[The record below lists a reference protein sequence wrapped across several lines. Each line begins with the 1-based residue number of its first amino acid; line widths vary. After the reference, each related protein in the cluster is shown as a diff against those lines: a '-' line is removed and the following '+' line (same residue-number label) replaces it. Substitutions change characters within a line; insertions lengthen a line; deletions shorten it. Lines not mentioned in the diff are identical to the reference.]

1 MKKFISTLLL
11 TLFALLTPMNVAD
24 ALSFKENPENEFSY
38 QLEEKRK
45 LINEKVT
52 DNKKIQKS
60 INQKSKE
67 ASDLY
72 MLVFSGPIPPSD
84 EDRKKVEMMEM
95 ELGTVAE
102 QIALTEKAIARRV
115 KSVNSTLKNQDYN
128 QALSGY
134 DSIINLMSKQ
144 YLNLKKQE
152 EALAKYINFLQ
163 SLRHK

>member
-1 MKKFISTLLL
+1 MKKIISTILLA
-11 TLFALLTPMNVAD
+11 LFTFLTPARTTEAV
-24 ALSFKENPENEFSY
+24 SFEMKNENDFSS
-38 QLEEKRK
+38 QIEEKRS
-45 LINEKVT
+45 LINEKIKE
-52 DNKKIQKS
+52 NKDLQKS

-72 MLVFSGPIPPSD
+72 MLSFSGPIPPSD

-95 ELGTVAE
+95 ELGNIAE

-115 KSVNSTLKNQDYN
+115 KSVNSYLKKQDYN

-134 DSIINLMSKQ
+134 DNIIELMTKQ
-144 YLNLKKQE
+144 HSNLKKQE
-152 EALAKYINFLQ
+152 EILTKYISFLQ

>member
-1 MKKFISTLLL
+1 MKKIISTILLA
-11 TLFALLTPMNVAD
+11 LFTFLTPARTTETV
-24 ALSFKENPENEFSY
+24 SFEMKKENDFSS
-38 QLEEKRK
+38 QIEEKRS
-45 LINEKVT
+45 LINEKVKE
-52 DNKKIQKS
+52 NKDLQKS

-72 MLVFSGPIPPSD
+72 MLSFSGPIPPSD

-95 ELGTVAE
+95 ELGNIAE

-115 KSVNSTLKNQDYN
+115 KSVNSYLKKQDYN

-134 DSIINLMSKQ
+134 DNIIELMTKQ
-144 YLNLKKQE
+144 HSNLKKQE
-152 EALAKYINFLQ
+152 EILTKYISFLQ

>member
-1 MKKFISTLLL
+1 MKKLISSIFL
-11 TLFALLTPMNVAD
+11 TLFATLTPLNLAD
-24 ALSFKENPENEFSY
+24 AVTFKENPENEFTS
-38 QLEEKRK
+38 QLKEKRV
-45 LINEKVT
+45 LINEKVK
-52 DNKKIQKS
+52 DNKTIQTS
-60 INQKSKE
+60 INKKSKE

-95 ELGTVAE
+95 DLGTIAE

-115 KSVNSTLKNQDYN
+115 KAVNLSLKNQDYN

-134 DSIINLMSKQ
+134 DIIVDLMGKQ
-144 YLNLKKQE
+144 HSNLKKQE
-152 EALAKYINFLQ
+152 ETLTKYINFLQ